1 MAPKASAKPRRH
13 KKRKS
18 RTEVS
23 SGSSDS
29 EPERKQVKTKKSRS
43 KATGAQDQGERQSS
57 SSAEETTVIA
67 AAASSKEPKN
77 ADMEAAFAQF
87 YMQRATAE
95 FADDLERLR
104 TSDDFKDEAVPML
117 IAALKG
123 GTAMFSME
131 EKKRIVLAGRRRGI
145 EIGD

>member
-1 MAPKASAKPRRH
+1 MAPKANAKPRRH

-23 SGSSDS
+23 SDSSDS
-29 EPERKQVKTKKSRS
+29 EPARKQVKSKSKR
-43 KATGAQDQGERQSS
+43 KATSAQEVEESS
-57 SSAEETTVIA
+57 SSAEETTTLS
-67 AAASSKEPKN
+67 AAASSKEPKD
-77 ADMEAAFAQF
+77 ADIEAAFAKF

-131 EKKRIVLAGRRRGI
+131 EKKRIVLAGREKGT
-145 EIGD
+145 

>member
-1 MAPKASAKPRRH
+1 MAPKANAKPRRH

-23 SGSSDS
+23 SDSSDS
-29 EPERKQVKTKKSRS
+29 EPERKQVKTKSKS
-43 KATGAQDQGERQSS
+43 KTNATDSQDARESS
-57 SSAEETTVIA
+57 SSAEDTTRL
-67 AAASSKEPKN
+67 AASSKEPKD
-77 ADMEAAFAQF
+77 ADVEAAFAKF
-87 YMQRATAE
+87 YMQRATTE

-104 TSDDFKDEAVPML
+104 TSEDFKDEAVPML

-131 EKKRIVLAGRRRGI
+131 EKKRIVLAGK
-145 EIGD
+145 EKEA